1 MIIRTQ
7 RPCTWTPLLLCALAG
22 CLSASQPAAP
32 VEFSKH
38 LPVAAI
44 AEKRAGTVPTIRN
57 RSWMQPGA
65 KAKNLLYVSDYWND
79 AVYVFEYPLGKLVGE
94 LTGFSGPNGECVD
107 NAGNVWI
114 TNTLQSQVREYA
126 HGGSRPIATLN
137 DPQEYPIGCAVDPS
151 TGNLA
156 VTDIYGAGSPSLAA
170 GNFVIYRNA
179 EGSPAGPY
187 YDSLMYYMFFCGYDA
202 QGDLFFDGESYGGQF
217 RLGELPSG
225 SGNIVD
231 VSLNQT
237 IGQPGAI
244 QSQGSYL
251 AVGDQQSNVIDQV
264 YVSGSSGMISGST
277 PLGKAKDVVQFW
289 IRGGKVAGSDALGR
303 DVGLWKYPA
312 GGSPTS
318 VVKPKF
324 LIEPIGAAVSPSK

>member
-1 MIIRTQ
+1 
-7 RPCTWTPLLLCALAG
+7 LLLCALIG
-22 CLSASQPAAP
+22 CSNASPQPAAP
-32 VEFSKH
+32 IEFSKH
-38 LPVAAI
+38 LPAAAI
-44 AEKRAGTVPTIRN
+44 AGTRAGTVRTIRS

-114 TNTLQSQVREYA
+114 TNTLQSQLLEYA

-156 VTDIYGAGSPSLAA
+156 VTDIYGSGSPSLAA
-170 GNFVIYRNA
+170 GNFVIYQNA

-187 YDSLMYYMFFCGYDA
+187 YDSLMYYMYFCGYDA

-217 RLGELPSG
+217 RLAELPSG
-225 SGNIVD
+225 SSNIVD
-231 VSLNQT
+231 ISLNQT

-244 QSQGSYL
+244 QSEGSYV
-251 AVGDQQSNVIDQV
+251 AVGDQQSNVIDHV

-289 IRGGKVAGSDALGR
+289 IRRGKVAGSDALGR

-318 VVKPKF
+318 VIKHKF